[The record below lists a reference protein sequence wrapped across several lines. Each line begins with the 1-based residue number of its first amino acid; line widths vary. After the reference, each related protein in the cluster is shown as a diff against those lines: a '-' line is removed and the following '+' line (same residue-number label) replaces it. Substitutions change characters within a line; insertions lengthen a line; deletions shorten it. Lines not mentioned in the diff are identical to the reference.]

1 MSGQSK
7 EDLEMGITK
16 RKAQNADDLVD
27 GDNVFWTMLSE
38 DHLQTIRFCVYL

>member
-27 GDNVFWTMLSE
+27 GDNVFLYNVVGGPFANN
-38 DHLQTIRFCVYL
+38 RFYVYL